1 MSHDASPELRK
12 RLRRA
17 NGHLATIVTMVEQG
31 RSAIEV
37 AQQMQAVIKALES
50 AKTTLITHHIEHHL
64 ELATGP
70 LSTEAKTELSQLAQL
85 ARYL

>member
-1 MSHDASPELRK
+1 MSHNTDPEIRK

-17 NGHLATIVTMVEQG
+17 NGHLATIVTMVEDG
-31 RSAIEV
+31 RSAIEI

-50 AKTTLITHHIEHHL
+50 AKTALITHHIEHHM
-64 ELATGP
+64 ELAAGP
-70 LSTEAKTELSQLAQL
+70 LSDEAKAELAHLSEL